1 MYESLGVSSTPAF
14 EGGQALTIV
23 FPPNTFSASLC
34 VQSFHCVQHLP
45 STASNCTNCTLA
57 TVVELLWNC
66 TNCTSWGHCCCGMKS
81 KCAAIPAFLMEIGQ
95 SQQREREPLHLQPL
109 QRLLLVRAQS
119 SPRHPHLLVHG
130 DDHVGDHDGEDA
142 DGKEGRAAAE
152 SNTG

>member
-34 VQSFHCVQHLP
+34 V
-45 STASNCTNCTLA
+45 STVFSICQALRPTVP

-66 TNCTSWGHCCCGMKS
+66 TNCTNWGHCCCGMKS

-119 SPRHPHLLVHG
+119 SPTPSFLSMVMTMLV
-130 DDHVGDHDGEDA
+130 
-142 DGKEGRAAAE
+142 
-152 SNTG
+152 TMT

>member
-1 MYESLGVSSTPAF
+1 
-14 EGGQALTIV
+14 
-23 FPPNTFSASLC
+23 
-34 VQSFHCVQHLP
+34 
-45 STASNCTNCTLA
+45 
-57 TVVELLWNC
+57 
-66 TNCTSWGHCCCGMKS
+66 MKS

-109 QRLLLVRAQS
+109 QRLLLVCAQS

-130 DDHVGDHDGEDA
+130 DDHVGDNDGEDA

>member
-45 STASNCTNCTLA
+45 STASNCTN
-57 TVVELLWNC
+57 
-66 TNCTSWGHCCCGMKS
+66 WGHCCCGMKS

>member
-45 STASNCTNCTLA
+45 STASNCTNCT
-57 TVVELLWNC
+57 N
-66 TNCTSWGHCCCGMKS
+66 WGHCCCGMKS

-119 SPRHPHLLVHG
+119 SPRHPHLQVHG
-130 DDHVGDHDGEDA
+130 DDHVGDNDGEDA